1 MHRSMLLFPTMLLVS
16 GQDVYPDAGQTMEA
30 CLQAVLDELRDQ
42 SGVPG
47 ATAAARG
54 PDRSWELATGVLET
68 DQPEPITP
76 RARMHAGSVGKTFVA
91 ALALELVHQGKLDL
105 DLPIS
110 TWLGEQPW
118 FERLPTAGE
127 VTARMLM
134 NHTSGL
140 VRYEFDPRFAEA
152 MRADPWRVWRVEEQL
167 AFLFDLEAPFEAGE
181 RFEYSDT
188 NYLVLGL
195 ILECLLERPLFDV
208 LQERWIKGLDL
219 DDTVRC
225 AGRRI
230 EGLVQGHVGPG
241 DPLVKR
247 ELMLVNGELPF
258 DPSFEGAGGGWAS
271 TTADLARWAR
281 HLWREEGGAIAPE
294 LMPDLLDG
302 VEAPMLGPGARY
314 GLGVILHE
322 GEHGPSLGHSGYF
335 PGYLTEMRY
344 WSEHDL
350 AIAVQINS
358 SQPEALRFPPGR
370 WVERLAEILLTPP

>member
-1 MHRSMLLFPTMLLVS
+1 MHRSPLLFSTLLLVPS
-16 GQDVYPDAGQTMEA
+16 PAAQLDADQETEARLQDV
-30 CLQAVLDELRDQ
+30 LDQLRDQ

-47 ATAAARG
+47 ATAAVAG
-54 PDRSWELATGVLET
+54 PDRELQLATGVLELESS
-68 DQPEPITP
+68 EPMTP

-91 ALALELVHQGKLDL
+91 ALALELVHEQMLELDH
-105 DLPIS
+105 PIS
-110 TWLGEQPW
+110 TWLGDEVW
-118 FERLPTAGE
+118 FERLPNARD
-127 VTARMLM
+127 VTVRMLM
-134 NHTSGL
+134 NHSSGL
-140 VRYEFDPRFAEA
+140 VRYEFNPRFAEA
-152 MRADPWRVWRVEEQL
+152 MRADPWRVWKVEEQL
-167 AFLFDLEAPFEAGE
+167 AFLFDREAPFEAGG

-195 ILECLLERPLFDV
+195 ILERLIERPLFDE
-208 LQERWIKGLDL
+208 LQERWIEGLGL
-219 DDTVRC
+219 EDTVRC
-225 AGRRI
+225 AGRSI

-247 ELMLVNGELPF
+247 ERMLVEGELPF

-294 LMPDLLDG
+294 LLPELLDG
-302 VEAPMLGPGARY
+302 VDAPMLGPGVRY

-344 WSEHDL
+344 WPEHDL
-350 AIAVQINS
+350 ALAVQINS
-358 SQPEALRFPPGR
+358 SRPEALRFPPGR
-370 WVERLAEILLTPP
+370 WIERLAEVLLTPP